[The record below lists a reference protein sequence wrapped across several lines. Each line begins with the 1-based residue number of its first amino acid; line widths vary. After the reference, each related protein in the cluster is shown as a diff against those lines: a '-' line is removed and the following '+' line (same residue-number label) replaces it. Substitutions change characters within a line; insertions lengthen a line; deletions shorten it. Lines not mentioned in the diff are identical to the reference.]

1 MWLGVPVRGVGN
13 IETRLMGHCPAL
25 TSHPPPSRTEKPQ
38 SAAQQQDRET
48 FCPDALATLLRSPG
62 LMMLG
67 RVTVYQQE
75 SSCHCLR
82 GESAGAAGQ
91 AARPATA
98 RPRPRNCCL
107 SAKSR
112 PVVSI
117 STDYKS
123 DEFHPY
129 HRLAA
134 SHLDINRQELGADL
148 FK

>member
-38 SAAQQQDRET
+38 SAGQQQDRET
-48 FCPDALATLLRSPG
+48 FCPDARLLCSGPRADDVGPG
-62 LMMLG
+62 NS
-67 RVTVYQQE
+67 V
-75 SSCHCLR
+75 
-82 GESAGAAGQ
+82 SAGEQLPLSQRRVSWCCRPGCP
-91 AARPATA
+91 ARH

-129 HRLAA
+129 HRMAA